1 MHSVSP
7 HASKNQHALPFP
19 PHMLRTQ
26 MPKLF
31 SQLPT
36 SASQEPQLAGPKPAP
51 DSPLP
56 PPFLESSSCNTCRHG
71 LIKARSCILAQTVEV
86 VNAPLLTNGL
96 YSAARTSLTTCSEI
110 RYSLPCHPT
119 SRVSFHSSTH
129 PRLIHPSLLLLLA
142 LLSGAL
148 FVLFSLSPLIRL
160 FI

>member
-1 MHSVSP
+1 MLSP
-7 HASKNQHALPFP
+7 SLPTLQKILHVLPFP

-51 DSPLP
+51 GSPLP
-56 PPFLESSSCNTCRHG
+56 PPLLESSHSCNTCRHG

-86 VNAPLLTNGL
+86 VNAPLLRNGL
-96 YSAARTSLTTCSEI
+96 YSAARTSPTTCSEI

-119 SRVSFHSSTH
+119 SRPLSTH
-129 PRLIHPSLLLLLA
+129 PHNPTHSSITSAAAACPFIRCNIRP
-142 LLSGAL
+142 LLS
-148 FVLFSLSPLIRL
+148 
-160 FI
+160 